1 MINLFQAQYDEIQNR
16 TKYTTINEE
25 DKQSLLEGSS
35 TEMDTDKTKMTDVSQ
50 DPDTFNN
57 NNHEDWSPGD
67 VLL

>member
-35 TEMDTDKTKMTDVSQ
+35 TEMETDKTKMTDLSP